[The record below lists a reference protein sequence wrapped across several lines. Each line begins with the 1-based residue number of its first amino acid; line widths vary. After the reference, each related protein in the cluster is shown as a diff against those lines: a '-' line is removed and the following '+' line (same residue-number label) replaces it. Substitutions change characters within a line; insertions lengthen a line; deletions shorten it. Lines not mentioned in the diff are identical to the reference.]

1 MKKKNISWSITICI
15 NIALITFFSLL
26 FIAVNGM
33 VEKTDD
39 QISGLKSEKKIIS
52 ENIIVKQR
60 EREKLWSQI
69 EVSAMESIGMIGIS
83 EQ

>member
-39 QISGLKSEKKIIS
+39 QILGLKSEKKIIS
-52 ENIIVKQR
+52 ENILVKQR

>member
-52 ENIIVKQR
+52 ENILVKQR

>member
-52 ENIIVKQR
+52 ENILVKQR

-69 EVSAMESIGMIGIS
+69 EVSAMESIGMIGVS

>member
-33 VEKTDD
+33 VKKTDD

-52 ENIIVKQR
+52 ENILVKQR

>member
-52 ENIIVKQR
+52 ENILVKQR

-69 EVSAMESIGMIGIS
+69 EASAMESTGMIGVS

>member
-1 MKKKNISWSITICI
+1 MRQKD
-15 NIALITFFSLL
+15 
-26 FIAVNGM
+26 GM

-52 ENIIVKQR
+52 ENILVKQR

-69 EVSAMESIGMIGIS
+69 EVSATESIGMIGIS
-83 EQ
+83 AQ

>member
-26 FIAVNGM
+26 FIAINGM
-33 VEKTDD
+33 VEKTKD
-39 QISGLKSEKKIIS
+39 QISGLNSEKKIIS
-52 ENIIVKQR
+52 ENILVKQR

-69 EVSAMESIGMIGIS
+69 EVSARESIGMIGIS
-83 EQ
+83 KQ

>member
-26 FIAVNGM
+26 FIAINGM
-33 VEKTDD
+33 VEKTKD
-39 QISGLKSEKKIIS
+39 QISGLNSEKKIIS
-52 ENIIVKQR
+52 ENILVKQR

-69 EVSAMESIGMIGIS
+69 EVSAMESIGMIGVS

>member
-26 FIAVNGM
+26 FIAINGM

-52 ENIIVKQR
+52 ENILVKQR

>member
-1 MKKKNISWSITICI
+1 
-15 NIALITFFSLL
+15 
-26 FIAVNGM
+26 M

-52 ENIIVKQR
+52 ENILVKQR

-69 EVSAMESIGMIGIS
+69 EVSATESIGMIGIS